1 MERSD
6 LEHIIRAAADILSVD
21 ELVIVGSQ
29 SILGR
34 YPNAPS
40 PLKTSMEADVY
51 PLSDPDP
58 DQTEI
63 KLAGLMGEMSY
74 FFKTFGIWVDPVTE
88 RTSTLP
94 DGWKDRLVEVCNANT
109 NGAVGW
115 CLDPTDL
122 AIAKHVAGRDKDIA
136 FTETMGASWAG
147 RRRGVP

>member
-40 PLKTSMEADVY
+40 PLKMSMEADVY

-63 KLAGLMGEMSY
+63 KLAGLGEMSY
-74 FFKTFGIWVDPVTE
+74 FFKTFGIWWIP
-88 RTSTLP
+88 
-94 DGWKDRLVEVCNANT
+94 
-109 NGAVGW
+109 
-115 CLDPTDL
+115 
-122 AIAKHVAGRDKDIA
+122 
-136 FTETMGASWAG
+136 
-147 RRRGVP
+147 